1 MADEISILPLNGN
14 QYNTQKS
21 TDKNEIVSEIKDTKE
36 VPEVNFP
43 INFKMIEKYQ
53 RKIPSLLHKYKYSTH
68 QKGSFCGGINI
79 IINLIMCEDNIVI
92 P

>member
-1 MADEISILPLNGN
+1 MYLLHPGMDITEATIHQIFYWPG
-14 QYNTQKS
+14 
-21 TDKNEIVSEIKDTKE
+21 IVSEINDTKE

-43 INFKMIEKYQ
+43 INFKIIEKYQ
-53 RKIPSLLHKYKYSTH
+53 RKIPILLHKYKYSTH